1 MPHFIVFLAIKNKVL
16 WPYFCQKSY
25 VQLSLI
31 YLRFFL
37 SHVKSISS
45 CFETIDK
52 GLRVYFQEIFRFL
65 GKFFYKKFFNWIRGT
80 FFAVRKLLFLTLT
93 CFPKME
99 IVTVL
104 FFKLITFF
112 FPYKLISTFLFIV
125 RCLKLPSNAET
136 KSEKPKDLLKKTI
149 IIKECHSPTFDQLPL
164 IALNCVIAGLSLE
177 TLAQVSSMHL
187 TPAFWMQ
194 CYAAWHIQPLS
205 HSICWLTIT
214 RKTVRSFT
222 YFKGT
227 KKN

>member
-1 MPHFIVFLAIKNKVL
+1 MNSSKSMPSFPFFSFVSKKKSRGYNFLDIRWFYLICNMSHFIVFLAIKIKFYDHIFVKNL
-16 WPYFCQKSY
+16 TYNYHYFN
-25 VQLSLI
+25 LFAL
-31 YLRFFL
+31 FF

-65 GKFFYKKFFNWIRGT
+65 GRFFYKKFFNWIRGS
-80 FFAVRKLLFLTLT
+80 FFVVRKLLFLTLT

-125 RCLKLPSNAET
+125 RCLKLQSNAET
-136 KSEKPKDLLKKTI
+136 KGEKPKDLLKKTI
-149 IIKECHSPTFDQLPL
+149 IIKERHSPTFDQLPL

-187 TPAFWMQ
+187 TPAF
-194 CYAAWHIQPLS
+194 
-205 HSICWLTIT
+205 
-214 RKTVRSFT
+214 
-222 YFKGT
+222 
-227 KKN
+227 